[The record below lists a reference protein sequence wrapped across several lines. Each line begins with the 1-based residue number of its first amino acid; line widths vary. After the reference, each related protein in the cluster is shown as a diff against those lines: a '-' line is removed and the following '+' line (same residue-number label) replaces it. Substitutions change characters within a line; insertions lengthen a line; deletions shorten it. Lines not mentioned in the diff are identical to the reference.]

1 MKNLII
7 ALVVVVAILA
17 IGIGEQ
23 FYIVETLTTM
33 DNMCEELLE
42 LLLENDIDNAKI
54 KTINMIKYWD
64 KRSSTLD
71 YIYSYKEFDD
81 IPSTLGELN
90 GNMRSDNAENAIANV
105 THIQFCVISRLDRM
119 RYNISNIL

>member
-90 GNMRSDNAENAIANV
+90 GNMRSNNAENAIANV